1 MNKSFPKPMSLM
13 EFHAWEELQPLRY
26 EFNGIS
32 PEAMS
37 GGTAA
42 HAIIQAN
49 LAFAM
54 ISRLRGTPCR
64 FIGNDLKLNVGANSS
79 RYSDGFVVCSKI
91 DPKATVINDPVVIFE
106 VLSPPNASK
115 DRIVKNREYEETP
128 SVKRYFMIEQDRI
141 GVTVFSRDTG
151 EWKGELVDKDPIL
164 RMPEVGVDVP
174 ISELY
179 EGLEFD
185 VATGIDDDSGS
196 GLVDR

>member
-115 DRIVKNREYEETP
+115 DRIVKNREYT
-128 SVKRYFMIEQDRI
+128 FC
-141 GVTVFSRDTG
+141 
-151 EWKGELVDKDPIL
+151 L
-164 RMPEVGVDVP
+164 
-174 ISELY
+174 
-179 EGLEFD
+179 
-185 VATGIDDDSGS
+185 
-196 GLVDR
+196 